1 MQLAYGKAFENLN
14 NTSLVMSGIQL
25 SKMVFMTIKSDVI
38 NKFVAPIT
46 TLFAGDTH

>member
-1 MQLAYGKAFENLN
+1 MQLAYGKASENLN
-14 NTSLVMSGIQL
+14 NTFLVMSGIQL
-25 SKMVFMTIKSDVI
+25 SKMVFMTTKNNV